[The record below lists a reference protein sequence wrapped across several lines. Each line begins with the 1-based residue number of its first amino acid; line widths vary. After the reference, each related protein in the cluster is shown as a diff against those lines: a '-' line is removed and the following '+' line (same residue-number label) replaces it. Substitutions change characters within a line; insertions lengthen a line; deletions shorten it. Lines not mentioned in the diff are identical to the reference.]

1 MMLDALKVL
10 LGASGLANL
19 TAGNLLMLL
28 IGAIMLYLAIIKK
41 FEPLLLVPLGLGV
54 ILVNLPLSGIMEERG
69 LLYLVY
75 HAGVATELLPLIIF
89 LGVGVLTDFGPMLAN
104 PITLL
109 IGAAAQIG
117 LFVTM
122 LLAIVFRFDLSA
134 ACAIGSI
141 GGADGPL
148 AIYAAARLAPQ
159 ILGPVTVAAYSYMAL
174 VPIIQ
179 PPIMRL
185 LTSQAEREIRMK
197 QLRPVSR
204 REKILFPV
212 MSTIFVG
219 LVLPASVPI
228 MGMLMSGNL
237 LRECGVTERL
247 RDTAG
252 SALTNIATLFLGLAV
267 GATMNAERF
276 LRVQTLEILGLGLFA
291 FAVSTAGGILFVKF
305 LNLVKRGDPIN
316 PLIGSAGVSAVPM
329 AARVSQTQGQKADPH
344 NFLLM
349 HAMGPNV
356 AGVIGT
362 TVVVSLF
369 ISLVG

>member
-1 MMLDALKVL
+1 MLEGLKSL
-10 LGASGLANL
+10 FCSSGLVNL
-19 TAGNLLMLL
+19 TAGNLVMLI
-28 IGAIMLYLAIIKK
+28 IGLTMLYLAIVKK
-41 FEPLLLVPLGLGV
+41 FEPLLLVPLGLGA
-54 ILVNLPLSGIMEERG
+54 ILVNLPFSGIMEKEG
-69 LLYLVY
+69 LLYFVY
-75 HAGVATELLPLIIF
+75 HAGVASEVLPLVIF

-109 IGAAAQIG
+109 IGAAAQLG
-117 LFVTM
+117 LFITM
-122 LLAIVFRFDLSA
+122 MVAVILGFKLPA

-148 AIYAAARLAPQ
+148 AIYATARLAPY

-179 PPIMRL
+179 PPIMRV
-185 LTSQAEREIRMK
+185 LTTQAERKIRMK

-204 REKILFPV
+204 REKILFPIV
-212 MSTIFVG
+212 STVFVG
-219 LVLPASVPI
+219 LILPSSVPI
-228 MGMLMSGNL
+228 MGMLMGGNL

-247 RDTAG
+247 KNTAG
-252 SALTNIATLFLGLAV
+252 AALMNIATLFLGLAV
-267 GATMNAERF
+267 GATMDAQKF
-276 LRVQTLEILGLGLFA
+276 LRVETLEILGLGLFA

-305 LNLVKRGDPIN
+305 LNLIKRRNPIN

-329 AARVSQTQGQKADPH
+329 AARTSQIQGQKADPH

-362 TVVVSLF
+362 TVVISLF